1 MKNGEWFSSQQRR
14 VVAAGITVFCTTL
27 VLCFIGVVLWGLLS
41 VFSKLSSILIPMLTA
56 LFFAVLLKG
65 YYNFIRKWLVRLFFK
80 TRRPPHMLVIA
91 LLFLSIGIPLFLAI
105 YFFGS
110 ILVGQ
115 IVSFVEF
122 LPTLSTRV
130 YHWVTTSLPSV
141 NGFIAKYGL
150 DDKIPL
156 LKDPQ
161 SVLSGWIDQISLKT
175 LGNTALVFGVGA
187 VKYVI
192 SLVGWFVVPIYLC
205 YFLAM
210 PTPNGAAV
218 QACPYLQFLGKD
230 KLALLG
236 KLVDNFWSIIIVYFQ
251 GQVVVA
257 LIQGILFGLGFWLVG
272 LPYGF
277 LIGFVLGLLN
287 LIPYL
292 GSMIG
297 LTVAL
302 PIACFGEGGGLTRVS
317 LVMAVF
323 VAVQCLEGYVITP
336 RIQGKKMKLSD
347 VEIIF
352 SLLLWGVVFQ
362 GVLGVLLAIPLSAF
376 IKAAFEIVKDPIN
389 GFLAQLVHNLSE
401 GTAQVVGE
409 QEKKR

>member
-1 MKNGEWFSSQQRR
+1 MKNQEWFSPQQRR
-14 VVAAGITVFCTTL
+14 VVAAGVTVLCTTL
-27 VLCFIGVVLWGLLS
+27 VLCFIAAVLWGLLCA
-41 VFSKLSSILIPMLTA
+41 FSKLSSILIPMLTA

-65 YYNFIRKWLVRLFFK
+65 YYNFLRKWLVRLFFK
-80 TRRPPHMLVIA
+80 NRRPPHMLVVA
-91 LLFLSIGIPLFLAI
+91 LLFLSIGVPLFLTI
-105 YFFGS
+105 RLFGS
-110 ILVGQ
+110 ILVAQ
-115 IVSFVEF
+115 IVSFVDF
-122 LPTLSTRV
+122 LPTLSARV
-130 YHWVTTSLPSV
+130 YHWVTSTLPSV
-141 NGFIAKYGL
+141 NAFIAKYGL
-150 DDKIPL
+150 DKKIPL
-156 LKDPQ
+156 LADPQ
-161 SVLSGWIDQISLKT
+161 SVLSGWIDQVSLKT

-218 QACPYLQFLGKD
+218 QGCQYLQFLGKE
-230 KLALLG
+230 KLKLLG

-257 LIQGILFGLGFWLVG
+257 LIQGVLFGLGFWVVG

-302 PIACFGEGGGLTRVS
+302 PIACFGEGGGMGRVA

-352 SLLLWGVVFQ
+352 SLLFWGVVFQ

-376 IKAAFEIVKDPIN
+376 VKASFEIMKEPIN
-389 GFLAQLVHNLSE
+389 GFLHQLVKNLSE
-401 GTAQVVGE
+401 GTAQIPNG
-409 QEKKR
+409 R